1 MQSLVNCVVL
11 EKVFDNIVSS
21 SYVWCKFKLLKVDE
35 ALCLDKLEILRC
47 VEVLLVWSFSEVK
60 LIVWSIVLVIIILW
74 DFVSEVSLLI

>member
-1 MQSLVNCVVL
+1 MQSLVDCVVL
-11 EKVFDNIVSS
+11 KKVFDNIVSS

-35 ALCLDKLEILRC
+35 TLCLDKLEILRC

-60 LIVWSIVLVIIILW
+60 FVVWSIVLVIIILG

>member
-35 ALCLDKLEILRC
+35 TLCLDKLEILRC

-60 LIVWSIVLVIIILW
+60 LIVWSIVLVIIILGY
-74 DFVSEVSLLI
+74 FVSEVSLLI